1 MIRARLSCTLRL
13 PSIENSIG
21 SSSWCIGARDVCHR
35 TPKSGVYNSL
45 MRMLRFGRTN
55 VEVPAVSVGTWGHG
69 GPRVA
74 RETSV
79 GWSGNDDAAA
89 SAALA
94 RAFDAG
100 ITHWDTADV
109 YGDGHA
115 ERLIGAMWNTIPR
128 EKIFLATKVGWD
140 PGDYPHFYHPDQLR
154 KQMETSLRN
163 LETDR
168 VDLYYLH
175 HCDFGLDDR
184 FFDDAIALLRRFRE
198 EGKIR
203 FIGLSDWSDAKIM
216 RFVERA
222 DPDVVQPYRN
232 VVDDTYETSG
242 LRRWVESHDLGVA
255 FFSPIKHG
263 LLLGKY
269 EQPVSFPKGDFREN
283 VEGFGDPA

>member
-100 ITHWDTADV
+100 LTHWDTADV

-115 ERLIGAMWNTIPR
+115 ERLIGAMWTAVPR
-128 EKIFLATKVGWD
+128 EKIFLATKKSDGI
-140 PGDYPHFYHPDQLR
+140 PATILTT
-154 KQMETSLRN
+154 TSLIRSAG
-163 LETDR
+163 R
-168 VDLYYLH
+168 WK
-175 HCDFGLDDR
+175 
-184 FFDDAIALLRRFRE
+184 RR
-198 EGKIR
+198 
-203 FIGLSDWSDAKIM
+203 
-216 RFVERA
+216 
-222 DPDVVQPYRN
+222 
-232 VVDDTYETSG
+232 SG
-242 LRRWVESHDLGVA
+242 ISGPNA
-255 FFSPIKHG
+255 SIFTTFTT
-263 LLLGKY
+263 
-269 EQPVSFPKGDFREN
+269 
-283 VEGFGDPA
+283 AT